1 MYPTLSDLAVTYTY
15 ICLFVWD
22 FTSHSRIFNHMDT
35 STLTVKGFKFR
46 PILGTL
52 SYWAMRVLR
61 CDTSAMKHETS
72 VYFGHIWGSST
83 CTHDAERVAV
93 VCRGLDSNSQPSAF
107 EANALINIATTAAR
121 WRFFFV
127 MLQFEEG
134 RCLTRGRL
142 IRYQKLTSFRC
153 WYVTIL
159 YRTLQWFSTLSVDN
173 LKRIFNIMY
182 FIIWLNNSKL
192 TDWLKSIIYNLY

>member
-1 MYPTLSDLAVTYTY
+1 MNQWNVWNQHIKVLCLESCMYPTLSDLAVTYTY

-83 CTHDAERVAV
+83 CTHVAERVAV
-93 VCRGLDSNSQPSAF
+93 VCRGWDSYSQPSACD
-107 EANALINIATTAAR
+107 ANVLINCSTAAAR
-121 WRFFFV
+121 WFILKENEFL
-127 MLQFEEG
+127 LQYF
-134 RCLTRGRL
+134 TRRRL

-159 YRTLQWFSTLSVDN
+159 
-173 LKRIFNIMY
+173 
-182 FIIWLNNSKL
+182 
-192 TDWLKSIIYNLY
+192 